1 MNFVFKNPPLDLFHM
16 VAAKLPNTNPMV
28 VEESTTQ
35 NGPEEDRYIH
45 SGS

>member
-1 MNFVFKNPPLDLFHM
+1 M
-16 VAAKLPNTNPMV
+16 VAAKLPKTNPMV

-45 SGS
+45 AVHKCRVRWN